1 MVEGTTLKVT
11 ALANDKITTSTGA
24 CYKLG
29 PMPNGHAGKHAD
41 PKINDI
47 LVAVKNSRRNAP
59 TLVSINRGC
68 GCRFVIYPESN

>member
-11 ALANDKITTSTGA
+11 ALATKLQRLPAPATR
-24 CYKLG
+24 LG
-29 PMPNGHAGKHAD
+29 PMPNGHAGGHAD

-47 LVAVKNSRRNAP
+47 LVAAKNSRPNAP
-59 TLVSINRGC
+59 TLVSVNRGC